1 MSPRPRI
8 ASISVA
14 SAAAI
19 GLCVAIGVAPPA
31 TADPCTGAAAAAQP
45 PATANGGAETPSLPS
60 TSGGRPI
67 GQRPTGTNERA
78 PLPKLGLL
86 PKAILNALS
95 PRSARVQQQAEVV
108 PSPTPP
114 GAANQ
119 QPPTAAQPVPEAAP
133 AQPPAPAPAEPP
145 GTSLVGWVTGP
156 DSPNDT
162 VGRFAITGTDLGIM
176 WDNGD
181 PASHQVLMAFGDTYG
196 YCSVRGQQWRY
207 NTLFRSQDGALSKTI
222 SVPNGVVSNQYSGS
236 PLWAPG
242 LSKQIVN
249 STKWAPSETGIIPTA
264 GISAGRSQY
273 LNFMS
278 IKSWDSNGSWTTN
291 FSAIAVSPDNG
302 EHWGVYPGTVRSS
315 APDRVPGAPFVPGN
329 ENFQQGAFLKPG
341 PGDPYLYSFGTPSG
355 RGGSAYVARVLP
367 GYVPDLRKYEY
378 WNTDSNSWVPSNPGA
393 ATPVIPGPVAEMS
406 AQFNTYLK
414 QYLVLYTNGAN
425 DVVARTAP
433 APQGPWSPEQ
443 LLVPSMQFPGGI
455 YGPFLHPWSTG
466 RELYYNLSLWS
477 AYNVMLMKTVLP

>member
-1 MSPRPRI
+1 MSPRLRI
-8 ASISVA
+8 ASISMA

-19 GLCVAIGVAPPA
+19 GLCVAVGVAPPA
-31 TADPCTGAAAAAQP
+31 IAEPCQGAAAAAQP
-45 PATANGGAETPSLPS
+45 PSAPAETPDLPS
-60 TSGGRPI
+60 SSDRRPI
-67 GQRPTGTNERA
+67 GQRPRNANEGA
-78 PLPKLGLL
+78 PLPRLGQI
-86 PKAILNALS
+86 PSRILSSLS
-95 PRSARVQQQAEVV
+95 PRSAQVEQQAAVA

-114 GAANQ
+114 GAADQ
-119 QPPTAAQPVPEAAP
+119 QPAAQPVPDAAP
-133 AQPPAPAPAEPP
+133 APPPAPPSPP

-156 DSPNDT
+156 DSPNNT
-162 VGRFAITGTDLGIM
+162 IEKFAITGTDLGIM
-176 WDNGD
+176 WDNGG
-181 PASHQVLMAFGDTYG
+181 HQVLMAFGDTYG
-196 YCSVRGQQWRY
+196 YCGVRGQQWRY
-207 NTLFRSQDGALSKTI
+207 NTLMRSQDGALSNTI
-222 SVPNGVVSNQYSGS
+222 SVPNGVVANQYSGS

-242 LSKQIVN
+242 LSKQIIN

-264 GISAGRSQY
+264 GISAGGAQY

-278 IKSWDSNGSWTTN
+278 IKSWDANGAWTTN

-302 EHWGVYPGTVRSS
+302 DRWGVYPDSVR
-315 APDRVPGAPFVPGN
+315 AARPDAIPGGRYVPGN

-341 PGDPYLYSFGTPSG
+341 PGDPYVYSFGTPSG
-355 RGGSAYVARVLP
+355 RSGSAYVARVLP
-367 GYVPDLRKYEY
+367 RYVPDLRHYEY
-378 WNTDSNSWVPSNPGA
+378 WNSDQNAWVPANPGA
-393 ATPVIPGPVAEMS
+393 ATPVIPGPVGEMS
-406 AQFNTYLK
+406 GQFNSYLK

-466 RELYYNLSLWS
+466 KELYYNLSLWS

>member
-1 MSPRPRI
+1 MPPRLRI

-14 SAAAI
+14 SATAI
-19 GLCVAIGVAPPA
+19 GLCAAIGVAPPA
-31 TADPCTGAAAAAQP
+31 SAEPCTGAAAAAEP
-45 PATANGGAETPSLPS
+45 PAASAETPDLPS
-60 TSGGRPI
+60 SSDRRPI
-67 GQRPTGTNERA
+67 GQRPSNTNDRA
-78 PLPKLGLL
+78 PLPRLGQL
-86 PKAILNALS
+86 PSRILSSLS
-95 PRSARVQQQAEVV
+95 PRSATVQQQAEVIP
-108 PSPTPP
+108 PSPP
-114 GAANQ
+114 GGNQ
-119 QPPTAAQPVPEAAP
+119 QPPNAAQQVPDAAP
-133 AQPPAPAPAEPP
+133 VQAPPAPAPAAPP

-156 DSPNDT
+156 DSPNET
-162 VGRFAITGTDLGIM
+162 IKRFAITGTDLGIM

-181 PASHQVLMAFGDTYG
+181 PGAHQVLMAFGDSYG

-207 NTLFRSQDGALSKTI
+207 NMLFRTQDGALSNTI
-222 SVPNGVVSNQYSGS
+222 SVPNGVVNNQYSGS

-242 LSKQIVN
+242 VSKQIIN

-264 GISAGRSQY
+264 GIAAGRNQY

-278 IKSWDSNGSWTTN
+278 IKSWDANGAWTTN

-302 EHWGVYPGTVRSS
+302 EHWGVYPDSVR
-315 APDRVPGAPFVPGN
+315 AARPDAIPGGRYVPGN

-341 PGDPYLYSFGTPSG
+341 PADPYIYSFGTPSG
-355 RGGSAYVARVLP
+355 RSGSAYIARVLP
-367 GYVPDLRKYEY
+367 GYVPDLRRYEY
-378 WNTDSNSWVPSNPGA
+378 WNSGSNSWVPGDPGA
-393 ATPVIPGPVAEMS
+393 ATVVIPGPVAEMS

-443 LLVPSMQFPGGI
+443 VLVPSMQFPGGI